1 MLNRLKGVLYDLTSL
16 AARAGSRK
24 KTAPRLLIVRIDEI
38 GDYILWRNFLKEIV
52 SAEKFKDHEIH
63 LCGNQSWKSLFNLFD
78 SKLVDE
84 VHWIDKQRFKKD
96 LRYRFSYL
104 RKIFLCHFDVV
115 INPTFSRDLRNDDA
129 IVKAA
134 KAAYAIGMQANA
146 ENIKSYQKGYDTR
159 LYDQLFTLQEKP
171 IFEFL
176 RNRLFTEFVTG
187 AASSVPNTQ
196 IQADQLPVV
205 EAPLPDKYFVVF
217 PGSRHPSRIWPTG
230 HFVTVSNYL
239 YEQRGYTAVVCGAAN
254 DEPYTTAFCDQY
266 RHPFINLSGKTS
278 LPQLLSV
285 LRGAQ
290 CLLSV
295 DTGSV
300 HLAAAVGCTVFGIFN
315 GSQYKRFA
323 PYPPAVAANFFAFYP
338 EKVRAAIASSATV
351 PSEYEFVIDIPYA
364 SVTTDQLIQK
374 IKAWQASEVF

>member
-1 MLNRLKGVLYDLTSL
+1 MLNRLKGVLYDITSL
-16 AARAGSRK
+16 AARAGTRK
-24 KTAPRLLIVRIDEI
+24 KTTPRLLIVRIDEI
-38 GDYILWRNFLKEIV
+38 GDYILWRSFLKEIV
-52 SAEKFKDHEIH
+52 SANKFKNHEIH

-78 SKLVDE
+78 SDLVHE
-84 VHWIDKQRFKKD
+84 VHWIDKHRFKKD
-96 LRYRFSYL
+96 LRYRFRYL
-104 RKIFLCHFDVV
+104 RKIFRCHFDVV

-134 KAAYAIGMQANA
+134 KPAFAIGMQANA
-146 ENIKSYQKGYDTR
+146 ENIKSYEKGYDAR
-159 LYDQLFTLQEKP
+159 LYDQLFVLQEKP
-171 IFEFL
+171 VFEFL

-187 AASSVPNTQ
+187 IASRVLNTR
-196 IQADQLPVV
+196 IQTDRLPVF
-205 EAPLPDKYFVVF
+205 EASLPDKYFVVF

-239 YEQRGYTAVVCGAAN
+239 YEQRGYTAVVCGAPN

-266 RHPFINLSGKTS
+266 HHPFINLSGKTS

-323 PYPPAVAANFFAFYP
+323 PYPPAIAANFFAFYP
-338 EKVRAAIASSATV
+338 EKVMADIAASTTV
-351 PSEYEFVIDIPYA
+351 PLEYEFVISIPYA

-374 IKAWQASEVF
+374 IEVWQASEVL